1 MRSAGLLSACLI
13 ATALSAAGCGGGGGT
28 EQSAGASGCRKVST
42 PPPKKVHLKP
52 PSAQVVHPGK
62 KLTAVV
68 KTSCGTFS
76 ISLDTKRAPK
86 TTNSF
91 VYLVRK
97 GFYEGLSFQ
106 RIVPRYIIQ
115 GGDPRENDTGGPGY
129 TIDEPPPPNL
139 SYTKGVVAMAKT
151 QVEPPGRSG
160 SQFFIVTVPAIPL
173 NPDYALLG
181 RVSSGKD
188 VVARIAHL
196 GTGTGEP
203 SQPVRIDRITVRKG
217 R

>member
-13 ATALSAAGCGGGGGT
+13 ATALGAAGCGGGGT
-28 EQSAGASGCRKVST
+28 EQKAGASGCRKAST
-42 PPPKKVHLKP
+42 PAPKRVNLRR
-52 PSAQVVHPGK
+52 PSAQIVHPGE

-76 ISLDTKRAPK
+76 IALDTARAPK

-97 GFYEGLSFQ
+97 GLYDGLSFQ

-115 GGDPRENDTGGPGY
+115 GGDPLENDTGGPGY

-173 NPDYALLG
+173 SPDYALLG

-203 SQPVRIDRITVRKG
+203 SQPVRIDRITVHRG
-217 R
+217 H